1 MLLQASKC
9 WAQAGPLG
17 PTEAEAQGA
26 QVLGRGVG
34 RKGRGWPC
42 YCWQEVAPF
51 FPDGET
57 EAQGGLG
64 TCPKSLTVSQLLGRG
79 QLTLGNKVTQTLVTF
94 PLGSEDRQEGLKG
107 PGLPG
112 GEHLAFPRGLWGAKG
127 RSLLGTGQGQVQRGS
142 GEGRGEERGG
152 HSGENSISGKTGIH
166 FKISAQRGQQG
177 CSQTRQGPGA
187 CSSSHKPCSPV
198 KGPGRGV
205 PGETPHPLGGKGG
218 RGGAPPHP
226 PQSGVWGVR
235 GRARLSEAS
244 PAHPSRPQAL
254 SHLCRRGLGTQR
266 GRGRTPGLMR
276 VCSTSETLLRWE
288 KENQVERGP
297 PSPETRGTGGLE
309 VERGWQEGAF
319 RAWGWGGGHRWTVD
333 SLLSGQAGTGSGHG
347 PSHLVMGEKLV
358 SV

>member
-112 GEHLAFPRGLWGAKG
+112 GEHLAFPRGSVG
-127 RSLLGTGQGQVQRGS
+127 GQGEVFAWHWAGPSPAREWGGS
-142 GEGRGEERGG
+142 GGGEGRAFWREQHFWQDG
-152 HSGENSISGKTGIH
+152 HPLQNLGSKRAAGLFSDQTRPWRLQFFPQALQPSEGPWPGCARRDTAST
-166 FKISAQRGQQG
+166 RGQG
-177 CSQTRQGPGA
+177 WE
-187 CSSSHKPCSPV
+187 
-198 KGPGRGV
+198 GRC
-205 PGETPHPLGGKGG
+205 PH
-218 RGGAPPHP
+218 HP

-254 SHLCRRGLGTQR
+254 SHLCRRDLGTQ
-266 GRGRTPGLMR
+266 
-276 VCSTSETLLRWE
+276 
-288 KENQVERGP
+288 
-297 PSPETRGTGGLE
+297 
-309 VERGWQEGAF
+309 
-319 RAWGWGGGHRWTVD
+319 
-333 SLLSGQAGTGSGHG
+333 
-347 PSHLVMGEKLV
+347 
-358 SV
+358 